1 MKNEDIERALKLVE
15 ANVRERAA
23 KEAKVER
30 PQTPYPLHDSE
41 WRDGFIAGVIKEA
54 TRKRE
59 YLRIQCQ

>member
-1 MKNEDIERALKLVE
+1 MTPETEEQI
-15 ANVRERAA
+15 RERAT
-23 KEAKVER
+23 KEAKLER